1 MWKTSLTKHEKVGW
15 NRYFVKKLS
24 TQKQSAYK
32 SVKSYVFVW
41 IKLVKKFLNF
51 SLLTR
56 TRLNCYKKFHKKI
69 KTIAYFRL
77 SVYTIINRWAICLS
91 CGLTHKIRNSF
102 RTSGAGQLAGN
113 GKTSIAYRTSGADQ
127 LADNRKISH

>member
-56 TRLNCYKKFHKKI
+56 TRLNCYERLTLFI
-69 KTIAYFRL
+69 LYIDIITTIDY
-77 SVYTIINRWAICLS
+77 
-91 CGLTHKIRNSF
+91 K
-102 RTSGAGQLAGN
+102 GN
-113 GKTSIAYRTSGADQ
+113 GCTHDSFDRSIHLVT
-127 LADNRKISH
+127 

>member
-56 TRLNCYKKFHKKI
+56 TRLNCYCVFVFVLQALDIIHNIGVII
-69 KTIAYFRL
+69 KAAQRLISMFRL
-77 SVYTIINRWAICLS
+77 
-91 CGLTHKIRNSF
+91 GLQVGG
-102 RTSGAGQLAGN
+102 TSQHGTKKNL
-113 GKTSIAYRTSGADQ
+113 
-127 LADNRKISH
+127 

>member
-1 MWKTSLTKHEKVGW
+1 MWKTSLIKHEKVGW
-15 NRYFVKKLS
+15 NRYFIKKLS

-56 TRLNCYKKFHKKI
+56 TRLNCYWFILPLQSLHFHLI
-69 KTIAYFRL
+69 LVLPLQSLPVLLLQLLLFLLRL
-77 SVYTIINRWAICLS
+77 LRLLHILPRL
-91 CGLTHKIRNSF
+91 GLLPLLLLLL
-102 RTSGAGQLAGN
+102 Q
-113 GKTSIAYRTSGADQ
+113 Q
-127 LADNRKISH
+127 

>member
-56 TRLNCYKKFHKKI
+56 TRLNCYKYTNTFWITLLPRLQIKVFKKEQ
-69 KTIAYFRL
+69 R
-77 SVYTIINRWAICLS
+77 NR
-91 CGLTHKIRNSF
+91 
-102 RTSGAGQLAGN
+102 
-113 GKTSIAYRTSGADQ
+113 
-127 LADNRKISH
+127 